1 MPQFDIQQILIRI
14 LVLTLSLS
22 VHEYAHARMAYHLGD
37 DTAARQGRLTINPA
51 KHIDPIGAV
60 AFVIA
65 GFGWARPV
73 PVNPV
78 NFDRARVKTIRSG
91 MMRVA
96 LAGPVSN
103 LIIAF
108 IANFIYQLVNFILIA
123 LNVQTKTNLLFFW
136 QILFAILF
144 TFYSANISLA
154 LFNMLP
160 IPPLDGSRVL
170 GGFLPQRIY
179 NQYMALQR
187 YSMMVLFALI
197 VFGGGVIGRILSFVA
212 IPIDYIL
219 RVPVESIFNFLINAV
234 R

>member
-1 MPQFDIQQILIRI
+1 
-14 LVLTLSLS
+14 
-22 VHEYAHARMAYHLGD
+22 MAYHLGD

-78 NFDRARVKTIRSG
+78 NFDRERVKTMRSG

-123 LNVQTKTNLLFFW
+123 LNVQTKTGLLFFW

-197 VFGGGVIGRILSFVA
+197 VSVLMKLMKCRT
-212 IPIDYIL
+212 IDCT
-219 RVPVESIFNFLINAV
+219 N
-234 R
+234 

>member
-78 NFDRARVKTIRSG
+78 NFDRERVKTMRSG

-123 LNVQTKTNLLFFW
+123 LNVQTKTGLLFFGKYCL
-136 QILFAILF
+136 QSYLHFIQR
-144 TFYSANISLA
+144 TFLWPC
-154 LFNMLP
+154 LTCC
-160 IPPLDGSRVL
+160 
-170 GGFLPQRIY
+170 
-179 NQYMALQR
+179 QYRHLTVR
-187 YSMMVLFALI
+187 
-197 VFGGGVIGRILSFVA
+197 
-212 IPIDYIL
+212 
-219 RVPVESIFNFLINAV
+219 ES
-234 R
+234 